1 MRCISLNGSIKV
13 SNHVMF
19 HPTKSAIWPSIS
31 DPPVQGDLSSLGE
44 GYSLVAVSSYSCTI
58 LSSGRKGLDRARC
71 RVACTH
77 TPRTRPP
84 LKSHAKDCTGQ
95 TTFAHGEYQHHQLRD
110 PSSAPLIR
118 SPPGPARDP
127 GASGHGWLKRRK
139 RKQAR
144 VKSMVSSN
152 RPLHW

>member
-1 MRCISLNGSIKV
+1 MLSGLKAHHFEFAC
-13 SNHVMF
+13 F
-19 HPTKSAIWPSIS
+19 
-31 DPPVQGDLSSLGE
+31 DPLATVPATRRYGPVGQ
-44 GYSLVAVSSYSCTI
+44 
-58 LSSGRKGLDRARC
+58 GRKGLDRARC

-84 LKSHAKDCTGQ
+84 LKPHAKDCTGQ
-95 TTFAHGEYQHHQLRD
+95 TTFAHCEYQHHQLRD

-118 SPPGPARDP
+118 SPPGLARDP

-144 VKSMVSSN
+144 IKSMVSSN
-152 RPLHW
+152 RPLQVIADDYNSKFNRRHLSPGHPHGFKPS